1 MPIKLLTCLACRILG
16 ALPAKGTLKVD
27 ELAKMTDMPN
37 PTVSHH
43 LAMLRA
49 ARFIE
54 AKRDGKALNYALT
67 EKDAPRG
74 TPLHFHPLRENWAG
88 HFAVRIDKKYRIVFK
103 PCGEFERLPDDTPDL
118 ATVTEIEITA
128 VEDYHDG

>member
-1 MPIKLLTCLACRILG
+1 MLIGFASMKLQKICEEQKCARK
-16 ALPAKGTLKVD
+16 ALPKDVA
-27 ELAKMTDMPN
+27 ELLPR
-37 PTVSHH
+37 SLGF
-43 LAMLRA
+43 LAALRS
-49 ARFIE
+49 
-54 AKRDGKALNYALT
+54 L
-67 EKDAPRG
+67 KDAPRG

-103 PCGEFERLPDDTPDL
+103 PCGEFERLPDETPDL